1 LDVYL
6 IALDALD
13 DLGETVV
20 MRAPRDLRQT
30 LPHVRLALP
39 DAM

>member
-6 IALDALD
+6 IALDAPG

-20 MRAPRDLRQT
+20 MRALPDLRQT

>member
-6 IALDALD
+6 IVMDALD

-20 MRAPRDLRQT
+20 MRALPDLLQT
-30 LPHVRLALP
+30 LPHARLALP